1 MTPRTGLQNVLL
13 SEMGRVEKVRTV
25 YVLSLVGHQTER
37 NRQNQQGNKN
47 SQRRRGRGEADEGRG
62 AHARGGRGGSASGG
76 ERAMQRWVSASLGRV
91 LGTRVISLAT
101 VTPASLVNG
110 KKKKFKGRGKNRR
123 DPNGQ
128 LWKPGSLRQRR
139 GVGRGALRLAWGWR
153 PVLCS
158 LERALGSAGLSE
170 VGPRKSNLSQA
181 LALQKGRWTFE
192 ATLRCVCR
200 S

>member
-62 AHARGGRGGSASGG
+62 AHARGGRGDSASGG

-110 KKKKFKGRGKNRR
+110 KKKKLKGGERTEETRMVSYGNQ
-123 DPNGQ
+123 D
-128 LWKPGSLRQRR
+128 LSD
-139 GVGRGALRLAWGWR
+139 RGAGWGGGRSVWPGAGGRCCVHWSEPSAALA
-153 PVLCS
+153 S
-158 LERALGSAGLSE
+158 LKSALGS
-170 VGPRKSNLSQA
+170 Q
-181 LALQKGRWTFE
+181 T
-192 ATLRCVCR
+192 
-200 S
+200 